1 MNKLEQGID
10 MKKNKLVAFAT
21 AGLPRATIK
30 MQDGREITM
39 RAFAVKEL
47 KLLMMAHTSES
58 AQDTQVLQILDQCIE
73 TEGVSSK
80 ELPSHEIERLYI
92 ELYKISKG
100 SSLIPVQYK
109 CTQEHDGEICNTPI
123 NVNVNLNNVVVEGH
137 QSDTVK
143 LANGLTL
150 NMRYPNV
157 LEREYFNDH
166 NENDV
171 FNLAVRCIKS
181 VDTGTEVM
189 VVGEDV
195 TAEEVSEVI
204 EYLDEKSFAAILEF
218 VQNIPTVTMSFPLRC
233 SKCGHKEVVTLRGL
247 ADFFD

>member
-1 MNKLEQGID
+1 MKTNKLI
-10 MKKNKLVAFAT
+10 AFAT
-21 AGLPRATIK
+21 AGLPRATITLS
-30 MQDGREITM
+30 DGREVTM

-58 AQDTQVLQILDQCIE
+58 AQDTQVLQVLDQCIE
-73 TEGVSSK
+73 TPGITSK

-100 SSLIPVQYK
+100 SSIIPVQYR
-109 CTQEHDGEICNTPI
+109 CTQEHDGETCNTPI
-123 NVNVNLNNVVVEGH
+123 NVNVNLNNVTVEGH
-137 QSDTVK
+137 QESTVA
-143 LANGLTL
+143 LANGLVL

-157 LEREYFNDH
+157 IEREYFDNHD
-166 NENDV
+166 ENDV
-171 FNLAVRCIKS
+171 FNLAVRCIAS

-204 EYLDEKSFAAILEF
+204 EYLDEKSFAALLTF

-233 SKCGHKEVVTLRGL
+233 PKCGHKEVVTLRGL
-247 ADFFD
+247 GDFFD

>member
-1 MNKLEQGID
+1 

-30 MQDGREITM
+30 LSDGREVTM

-47 KLLMMAHTSES
+47 KLLMMAHTSS
-58 AQDTQVLQILDQCIE
+58 TAQDTQVLQILDQCIE
-73 TEGVSSK
+73 TEGLSSK
-80 ELPSHEIERLYI
+80 TLPSHEIERLYI

-109 CTQEHDGEICNTPI
+109 CTQDVDGEICNNPI
-123 NVNVNLNNVVVEGH
+123 NVNINLNNVTVEGH
-137 QSDTVK
+137 QRDTVE

-150 NMRYPNV
+150 KMRYPNV
-157 LEREYFNDH
+157 LEREYFNDYS
-166 NENDV
+166 ENDI
-171 FNLAVRCIKS
+171 FNLAIRCIES

-195 TAEEVSEVI
+195 SAEELSEVI
-204 EYLDEKSFAAILEF
+204 EYLDEKSFSSLLEF
-218 VQNIPTVTMSFPLRC
+218 VQNIPTVTTSFPLRC
-233 SKCGHKEVVTLRGL
+233 SKCGHKEIITLRGL
-247 ADFFD
+247 SDFFE